1 MRGCNQQLLDK
12 EMTMSK
18 TRTAQP
24 RRLVRVGDAHQL
36 TRESIVGLYAESF
49 QPGRYTPA

>member
-1 MRGCNQQLLDK
+1 
-12 EMTMSK
+12 MSK